1 MAGLFR
7 KVNQDTG
14 GLENRGGLP
23 AWPVMI
29 DDGRYLNIWA
39 DGLRV
44 GRELFPLSIE
54 IWCLV

>member
-1 MAGLFR
+1 MAGFFR
-7 KVNQDTG
+7 KVNQDTD
-14 GLENRGGLP
+14 GLENRGGLSE
-23 AWPVMI
+23 WPDMI

-54 IWCLV
+54 I